1 MECLASKSRTGAIV
15 LIAIGLLSFFEPLI
29 TTKPP
34 VMGRA
39 QWSLLDI
46 VRQLQKG
53 GLHTSAGNLVLPS
66 ISFGLPYL
74 LMLFAFFNLCF
85 FPAQK
90 VLAWVGVIGAIDAS
104 LIFRFGDTDLERVFY
119 GRCCLLPGPVK
130 HFGLAS
136 VLLVVMI
143 MLALL
148 SMAEAPIPTARQG
161 KHRVRWRLKP
171 LK

>member
-1 MECLASKSRTGAIV
+1 MTHSAKKNRAAAMV
-15 LIAIGLLSFFEPLI
+15 VIAIGLLSFFEPLI

-39 QWSLLDI
+39 RWSLLDI
-46 VRQLQKG
+46 VRQLQHG

-66 ISFGLPYL
+66 ISFGLSYL
-74 LMLFAFFNLCF
+74 LMLFGFFNLCF

-90 VLAWVGVIGAIDAS
+90 VLVWVGGIGAIDAS
-104 LIFRFGDTDLERVFY
+104 LIFRFGDMDLERIFY

-130 HFGLAS
+130 HFALAS

-143 MLALL
+143 TLALL
-148 SMAEAPIPTARQG
+148 SRSEAS
-161 KHRVRWRLKP
+161 KP
-171 LK
+171 VTPLEGSVVYDGN

>member
-1 MECLASKSRTGAIV
+1 MTHSAKKNRAAAMV
-15 LIAIGLLSFFEPLI
+15 VIAIGLLSFFEPLI

-46 VRQLQKG
+46 VRQLQHG

-66 ISFGLPYL
+66 ISFGLSYL
-74 LMLFAFFNLCF
+74 LMLFGFFNLCF

-90 VLAWVGVIGAIDAS
+90 VLVWVGGIGAIDAS
-104 LIFRFGDTDLERVFY
+104 LIFRFGDMDLERIFY

-130 HFGLAS
+130 HFALAS
-136 VLLVVMI
+136 VLPVVMI
-143 MLALL
+143 TLALL
-148 SMAEAPIPTARQG
+148 SRSEASKPVTPLGER
-161 KHRVRWRLKP
+161 RVRWKLKP